1 MAVKGLSMN
10 TNKVMS
16 KIMEARIKV
25 RKYRQYGEGQGG
37 SDRWPFNFMEID
49 PYFLDIWAK
58 SFWFDAKEYLKSHS
72 LKEFSKFVHNPSA
85 LWEIIIHGHEGLE
98 KAGLQKEELDL
109 FLSKM
114 VDTMKLLKR
123 GEIFFEDDTNKI
135 LDDGEIN
142 KLQSNLNKNRDIS
155 INKLITI
162 LTSYVYVI
170 YSHWDCYSME
180 IHGPYKVKDGVI
192 IVRDFFNLRPQEL
205 FDITKNFPFDKI
217 KIVTLYKNIK
227 IKFDI
232 YNHILTDSNLYEEMK
247 AYSIYFNGKMNN
259 SRILETIDNAK
270 KLTLEISEKWNS
282 RTKKEKAKM
291 YVDEAYYGLKE
302 FRKFLGKD
310 WVTPQIII
318 KRLNKITT

>member
-1 MAVKGLSMN
+1 MD
-10 TNKVMS
+10 TNEIMS
-16 KIMEARIKV
+16 RIKDARDKV
-25 RKYRQYGEGQGG
+25 RKYREGQGG
-37 SDRWPFNFMEID
+37 KDRWPFEFMEID
-49 PYFLDIWAK
+49 SYFLDIWA
-58 SFWFDAKEYLKSHS
+58 SELWSDTKEFLKNHD
-72 LKEFSKFVHNPSA
+72 LKEFSKFIHNPSA

-98 KAGLQKEELDL
+98 KAGLQKEELAL

-114 VDTMKLLKR
+114 VETMKLLKR

-135 LDDGEIN
+135 LDDDEIN
-142 KLQSNLNKNRDIS
+142 KLQNSLNKNKDIS

-180 IHGPYKVKDGVI
+180 VHGPYKVKDGII

-205 FDITKNFPFDKI
+205 FDITKDFPFDKI
-217 KIVTLYKNIK
+217 KIVTLYKNID

-232 YNHILTDSNLYEEMK
+232 YNHILTDRNLYEELK
-247 AYSIYFNGKMNN
+247 AYSIYFDDKIDN
-259 SRILETIDNAK
+259 SRISETIDNAK
-270 KLTLEISEKWNS
+270 KLTLKISEKWNGM
-282 RTKKEKAKM
+282 TKKEKAKM

-310 WVTPQIII
+310 WKTPQTITE
-318 KRLNKITT
+318 RLIKITT